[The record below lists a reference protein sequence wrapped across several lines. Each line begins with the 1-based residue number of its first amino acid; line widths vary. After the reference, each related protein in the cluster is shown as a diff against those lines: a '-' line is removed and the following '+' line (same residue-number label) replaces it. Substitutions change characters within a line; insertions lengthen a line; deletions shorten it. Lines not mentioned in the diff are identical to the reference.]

1 MKEDDMN
8 LKSKIVSFGLAA
20 TLLTTSLN
28 LTSCQTLQ
36 QPTQQGYQSA
46 GAGAVLGAVA
56 GALLS
61 PDNRWK
67 GGAIGAA
74 LGAVAGYTLAQIQ
87 SQSAQQAAQ
96 YNQPVQYETTTNDGT
111 HGVVKAEPIGYDPT
125 TGCKKVR
132 IKTWQNG
139 KLISN
144 IVKEVCPAQ

>member
-1 MKEDDMN
+1 MN
-8 LKSKIVSFGLAA
+8 IKSKIIGFSLAA

-36 QPTQQGYQSA
+36 QPTQQGYQGA
-46 GAGAVLGAVA
+46 GAGALLGGIA

-74 LGAVAGYTLAQIQ
+74 LGAVAGYTLSQIQ

-96 YNQPVQYETTTNDGT
+96 YSQPVQYETTANDGT
-111 HGVVKAEPIGYDPT
+111 QGVVRADPIGYNPQ

-139 KLISN
+139 RLVSD

>member
-1 MKEDDMN
+1 MN
-8 LKSKIVSFGLAA
+8 IKGKIVSFSLAA

-28 LTSCQTLQ
+28 LTSCQTMT
-36 QPTQQGYQSA
+36 QPTQQGYQGA
-46 GAGAVLGAVA
+46 GAGALLGGIA

-74 LGAVAGYTLAQIQ
+74 LGAVTGYTLEQIQ

-96 YNQPVQYETTTNDGT
+96 SNQPVQYQTTAQDGAQ
-111 HGVVKAEPIGYDPT
+111 GVVKADPIGYNPT
-125 TGCKKVR
+125 TGCRKVR

-139 KLISN
+139 QLVSN
-144 IVKEVCPAQ
+144 IVREVCPAQ

>member
-1 MKEDDMN
+1 MKEDEMN

-36 QPTQQGYQSA
+36 QPTQQGYQ
-46 GAGAVLGAVA
+46 GAGTGALLGAVA

-61 PDNRWK
+61 PNNRWK

-74 LGAVAGYTLAQIQ
+74 LGAVAGYTLTQIQ

-111 HGVVKAEPIGYDPT
+111 QGVVKAEPIGYNPE

-139 KLISN
+139 QLISN

>member
-1 MKEDDMN
+1 MKEDEMN

-36 QPTQQGYQSA
+36 QPTQQGYQGA
-46 GAGAVLGAVA
+46 GAGALLGAVA

-74 LGAVAGYTLAQIQ
+74 LGAVAGYTLTQIQ

-111 HGVVKAEPIGYDPT
+111 QGVVKAEPIGYNPA

-139 KLISN
+139 QLISN

>member
-1 MKEDDMN
+1 MDFRQKV
-8 LKSKIVSFGLAA
+8 VSFALVAS
-20 TLLTTSLN
+20 LLTASMN

-46 GAGAVLGAVA
+46 GAGALIGAVA

-74 LGAVAGYTLAQIQ
+74 LGAVAGYTLGQIQ
-87 SQSAQQAAQ
+87 SYSAQQAAQ

-111 HGVVKAEPIGYDPT
+111 QGVVKAEPIGYNPE

-139 KLISN
+139 RLISN

>member
-1 MKEDDMN
+1 MN
-8 LKSKIVSFGLAA
+8 IKGKIVSLGLAA

-36 QPTQQGYQSA
+36 QPTQQGYQGA
-46 GAGAVLGAVA
+46 GAGALLGAVA

-74 LGAVAGYTLAQIQ
+74 IGAVAGYTLSQIQ
-87 SQSAQQAAQ
+87 TQSAQQAAQ
-96 YNQPVQYETTTNDGT
+96 YNQPVRYETTTNDGT
-111 HGVVKAEPIGYDPT
+111 QGVVQAEPIGYNPQ

-139 KLISN
+139 QLISN